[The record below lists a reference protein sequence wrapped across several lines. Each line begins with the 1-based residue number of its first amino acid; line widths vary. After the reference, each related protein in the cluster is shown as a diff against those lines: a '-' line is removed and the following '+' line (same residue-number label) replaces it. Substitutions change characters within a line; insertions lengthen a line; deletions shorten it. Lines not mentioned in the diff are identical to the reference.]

1 MVERRR
7 GRSAPGRVLGRKM
20 SHPVATHHLDD
31 RQLVIEAVGGSRECF
46 GALVNRHW
54 NTAVALALSRASDAG
69 EAEDIAQESFIR
81 AYHHLATL
89 RDPSRFAGWLSRIV
103 TQQCVDHARMS
114 KRRSAMATANAS
126 EVELMASGPCD
137 PGLTVEQCR
146 LIHAAVRRLPER
158 WRTIIVLRFIAGLST
173 EQIAAQLEQRSG
185 TVRVWLHRAYRRLE
199 ADLAPLAEEVMTP

>member
-1 MVERRR
+1 
-7 GRSAPGRVLGRKM
+7 M

-54 NTAVALALSRASDAG
+54 NTAVALALSRTSDASQ
-69 EAEDIAQESFIR
+69 AEDIAQESFIR

-103 TQQCVDHARMS
+103 IQQSVDHARMS
-114 KRRSAMATANAS
+114 KRQSARAMADVS
-126 EVELMASGPCD
+126 ELELTASGPGT
-137 PGLTVEQCR
+137 PGLTVEQRR
-146 LIHAAVRRLPER
+146 LIHAAVVRLPAR
-158 WRTIIVLRFIAGLST
+158 WRTVIVLRFVGGLST

-199 ADLAPLAEEVMTP
+199 ADLAPLAEEVRTP